1 MLDPRDRDYL
11 GEARLIAEGNT
22 CMLPERV
29 HVQVLWSL
37 YQAQQQ
43 VLKEIAD
50 GLGRMLPTTSD
61 DEEAN

>member
-1 MLDPRDRDYL
+1 MLDPTQRDYL

-22 CMLPERV
+22 CLLPERV

-50 GLGRMLPTTSD
+50 GLGRMLPASSE
-61 DEEAN
+61 DEDAN

>member
-1 MLDPRDRDYL
+1 MINQDQRDYL

-22 CMLPERV
+22 CLLPERV

-37 YQAQQQ
+37 YQTQQQ

-50 GLGRMLPTTSD
+50 GLGRMLPATSE
-61 DEEAN
+61 DEDAN